1 MQVDVQKILD
11 EMNHKINAL
20 SNDYAAL
27 HVSQS
32 KNKAAVIVLKA
43 RVVDLKIRM
52 AEQEKQK
59 ETE

>member
-11 EMNHKINAL
+11 EMNHKIVTLDVA
-20 SNDYAAL
+20 
-27 HVSQS
+27 QS

-52 AEQEKQK
+52 AELEKQK
-59 ETE
+59 DNK